1 MGKLIIE
8 RDACFCACAAIYNIL
23 LDNVIIDNVCNGEI
37 REYNIPEGI
46 HTLYLKNGICG
57 FGTKS
62 NVITFCIGDND
73 TITISCKSGLYNLSG
88 ILLKVNAIS
97 EGNSDT
103 INNVIV
109 PNYDELYNRYNII
122 EKLFSLKEND
132 CITEEEFENEKR
144 KILR

>member
-1 MGKLIIE
+1 M
-8 RDACFCACAAIYNIL
+8 
-23 LDNVIIDNVCNGEI
+23 
-37 REYNIPEGI
+37 
-46 HTLYLKNGICG
+46 
-57 FGTKS
+57 
-62 NVITFCIGDND
+62 
-73 TITISCKSGLYNLSG
+73 SG

-144 KILR
+144 KILGGKL